1 MARGRRRLAEGASIW
16 PGFVDVLS
24 GLLMIII
31 FLVLVLSVAQ
41 FFLSSD
47 FDLISDR
54 AQALER
60 DNATLNAEN
69 QGLQGQVD
77 QLSGQIELLF
87 EQVGERTAERDAAL
101 SELRETQTERAT
113 LLGQLSEAETL
124 RDQLRAALSSANDEN
139 LSLSSYIARLE
150 SENSALQN
158 NSTTLNVE
166 SLGYLAELDE
176 SARTQAEQAAKL
188 AALQQRFAYL
198 FPDDDGEAPDAT
210 GTQDLVLQV
219 EATAELLDRMLARAS
234 SLQTELEQLIAAR
247 DYLSAQ
253 LDSADA
259 TNAQLAEDLVVAQS
273 ETSEL
278 TALLAARERDLARVD
293 QELIDAYAAIE
304 ADEARITALVGE
316 IELLRQVRDRAL
328 AQVNSLQ
335 AALSEREGSSESLQA
350 ALADAEAE
358 AEVQSI
364 AARDAQAQIGILNI
378 QVNEL
383 RQQLARLEVAL
394 DASEERARDQ
404 GVEISTLSS
413 RLNAALAE
421 RVEELAAYR
430 SEFFGRLSEVLG
442 QRTDV
447 DIVGDRF
454 ILQSEVLF
462 ASGSAEISS
471 DGQLQL
477 DDLAQTILSI
487 AADIPDSIDWVLRV
501 DGHTDP
507 RPVISVDFENN
518 WQLSTE
524 RARTVGEYLIARGVP
539 PSRIAITGFGEF
551 RPLVTGNSEAAYAQN
566 RRIEFKLTQR

>member
-1 MARGRRRLAEGASIW
+1 
-16 PGFVDVLS
+16 
-24 GLLMIII
+24 MIII
-31 FLVLVLSVAQ
+31 FLKLVLSVAQ

-47 FDLISDR
+47 FDSISDR

-60 DNATLNAEN
+60 DNAALNAEN
-69 QGLQGQVD
+69 QGTGQVD

-87 EQVGERTAERDAAL
+87 EQIGNMAERDAAL
-101 SELRETQTERAT
+101 SELRETQTERT
-113 LLGQLSEAETL
+113 LLGQLGEAEL

-150 SENSALQN
+150 SENSALQD

-198 FPDDDGEAPDAT
+198 FPDDDGQAPDAT

-219 EATAELLDRMLARAS
+219 EATAELLDRMLARAA

-259 TNAQLAEDLVVAQS
+259 TNAQLAEDLAVAQS

-304 ADEARITALVGE
+304 ADDARITALVGE
-316 IELLRQVRDRAL
+316 IELLRQMRDRAL

-364 AARDAQAQIGILNI
+364 AARDAQAQIGILNV

-404 GVEISTLSS
+404 GIEISTLSS

-462 ASGSAEISS
+462 ASGRPNFWRWSAAA
-471 DGQLQL
+471 

-501 DGHTDP
+501 DSHTDP
-507 RPVISVDFENN
+507 RPVTSADFENN
-518 WQLSTE
+518 WQL
-524 RARTVGEYLIARGVP
+524 
-539 PSRIAITGFGEF
+539 
-551 RPLVTGNSEAAYAQN
+551 
-566 RRIEFKLTQR
+566 